1 MFADI
6 DGVEIDED
14 EPVSIDD
21 WDYFVEMHKIFDD
34 YSIHNKRF
42 RKNKAT

>member
-6 DGVEIDED
+6 DGIQIDED

-21 WDYFVEMHKIFDD
+21 WDYFVEMHKIFED
-34 YSIHNKRF
+34 YSNHNKRF
-42 RKNKAT
+42 ESKE

>member
-21 WDYFVEMHKIFDD
+21 WDYFVEMNKIFED
-34 YSIHNKRF
+34 YSKNNKRF
-42 RKNKAT
+42 KSKK